1 MLQYHREGEKK
12 WIYLIYV
19 DEPGFGMLVLKLFK
33 SLQKRSDYETGVVI
47 SIKGKYLGASRPDM
61 KHCFFSARAASKSSQ
76 QGF

>member
-1 MLQYHREGEKK
+1 
-12 WIYLIYV
+12 
-19 DEPGFGMLVLKLFK
+19 MLVLKLFK